1 MEKKI
6 MSCSVLAFGLMIIL
20 VLNASATAADGIT
33 CEEALT
39 QLITCQPYFL
49 GFGSK
54 PSRTCCKGAE
64 NISQQ
69 ANTTTIR
76 RSLCECFENAAKAF
90 QLIPERLKQL
100 PQLCKIQVPVPLDPT
115 VDCNTVP

>member
-6 MSCSVLAFGLMIIL
+6 LSCLVLAFGLIIL
-20 VLNASATAADGIT
+20 VLNASASASAADGIT

-49 GFGSK
+49 GFGPT
-54 PSRTCCKGAE
+54 PSPTCCKGAE
-64 NISQQ
+64 NVSQQ

-76 RSLCECFENAAKAF
+76 RSLCECFEKAAKAF
-90 QLIPERLKQL
+90 QIIPERLKQL

-115 VDCNTVP
+115 VDCNT